1 MKDSIVRIQKI
12 ELINF
17 KNVKNGII
25 EFKNN
30 TNNSEEYIPSS
41 EILGVYGQN
50 GSGKTALVN
59 ACNFF
64 KSLLEG
70 LPFPND
76 AYNYINIYSNEA
88 TVKIELYMNVQKEE
102 YIVNYEFSFK
112 KVDDKKVVICK
123 EKLGCSKKENG
134 LWNSKVTLIDYDI
147 ENKEEIFLPKYRYS
161 EILTNNKENI
171 VNLKVAQRLAI
182 DKNASFIF
190 SNEVKSIFL
199 NAKQQKDINI
209 ILETLT
215 YFARCNLFV
224 IMNDH
229 TGIISMNV
237 LMPLSFRLEEKEQ
250 ITSGDILV
258 GLGGV
263 SVVSKPAF
271 EILNLIINQM
281 NVVLKYI
288 VPSLQIELFNYG
300 EQHDE
305 NGNQG
310 IKVELLSVKDKAK
323 LPIKYESEGIKKIIS
338 ILSALIAMYNNPSIC
353 MVVDELDSG
362 IYEFLL
368 GEMLKVIEKGGKGQ
382 LIFTSHNLRPLEI
395 LNKESLYFT
404 TTNTENRYI
413 RFSNVKPNNNLRSLY
428 IRSINLGGQKEEL
441 YEETNSIEIQRAFRL
456 AGEKFD
462 AI

>member
-41 EILGVYGQN
+41 EILGVDGQN

-395 LNKESLYFT
+395 LSKESLYFT

>member
-1 MKDSIVRIQKI
+1 MKNSIVRIQKV

-30 TNNSEEYIPSS
+30 TNNSDEYMPSA

-59 ACNFF
+59 ACNFL

-76 AYNYINIYSNEA
+76 AYNYINIYSEVA
-88 TVKIELYMNVQKEE
+88 TVKSELYMNVQKEE
-102 YIVNYEFSFK
+102 YIVSYEFSFK
-112 KVDDKKVVICK
+112 KMDNKKVVICR

-134 LWNSKVTLIDYDI
+134 VWNSKVTLIDYDI

-161 EILTNNKENI
+161 EILANNKENI

-182 DKNASFIF
+182 EKNASFIF

-199 NAKQQKDINI
+199 NAKEQKDINI

-237 LMPLSFRLEEKEQ
+237 LMPLSFRLEEEEQ
-250 ITSGDILV
+250 ITSGDIIV

-271 EILNLIINQM
+271 KILNLIINQM
-281 NVVLKYI
+281 NVVLKHI

-305 NGNQG
+305 NGNKG

-368 GEMLKVIEKGGKGQ
+368 GEILEVIEKGGKGQ

-413 RFSNVKPNNNLRSLY
+413 RFSNVKPNHNLRSLY

-462 AI
+462 AF